1 MTVILYR
8 ISGHHIRWI
17 LPLFILCTL
26 LSCNQDSNERELE
39 QVKKN
44 YTEQLMLGTQYQIE
58 IRQQHIQIDSLKSA
72 INHLEQQL
80 AQSSPKAPALS
91 QEEKEIRQMVHQMHK
106 SWIDLVNNKNP
117 QEILQY
123 YFPSYIVNQVDINTN
138 SQGRV
143 VAYSEQSYPEFLEEI
158 INRKDFSVSFGD
170 VTFLDVEVKGG
181 EFYNVAYKCQMKQYK
196 KGLLREDSKV
206 MVTITGRKIT
216 DNWKIGSYSVVT
228 FEMSENL

>member
-1 MTVILYR
+1 MTALSYQ
-8 ISGHHIRWI
+8 ISGHYIRWI

-58 IRQQHIQIDSLKSA
+58 IHQQHIRIDSLKSV

-80 AQSSPKAPALS
+80 LQAGPKTRVLS
-91 QEEKEIRQMVHQMHK
+91 REEKEIRQMVHQMHK

-123 YFPSYIVNQVDINTN
+123 FFPSYIVNQVDINTN

-143 VAYSEQSYPEFLEEI
+143 VAYSEQSYPDFLEEI

-170 VTFLDVEVKGG
+170 VSFLDAEVKDG
-181 EFYNVAYKCQMKQYK
+181 EFFNIAYKCHMKQYR
-196 KGLLREDSKV
+196 KGLLRESSKV

-216 DNWKIGSYSVVT
+216 DSWKIGSYSVVT
-228 FEMSENL
+228 FEMS

>member
-1 MTVILYR
+1 MTAISYQ
-8 ISGHHIRWI
+8 ISGHYIRWI

-26 LSCNQDSNERELE
+26 LSCNREVNEKEIE
-39 QVKKN
+39 QLKSK

-58 IRQQHIQIDSLKSA
+58 IHQQHIRIDSLKSV

-80 AQSSPKAPALS
+80 LQAGPKTRVLS
-91 QEEKEIRQMVHQMHK
+91 REEKEIRQMVHQMHK

-123 YFPSYIVNQVDINTN
+123 FFPSYIVNQVDINTN

-143 VAYSEQSYPEFLEEI
+143 VAYSEQSYPDFLEEI

-170 VTFLDVEVKGG
+170 VSFLDAEVKDG
-181 EFYNVAYKCQMKQYK
+181 EFFNIAYKCHMKQYR
-196 KGLLREDSKV
+196 KGLLRESSKV

-216 DNWKIGSYSVVT
+216 DSWKIGSYSVVT
-228 FEMSENL
+228 FEMS